1 MVLSGGGAYGAFA
14 IGVMKVLFAGRSP
27 STAYEPL
34 PAEIFTGTSVGAFNA
49 AMMTVQRGYDNLTAA
64 LQLENIWLNLVSE
77 RPGKGGNGVFRL
89 RGNPADLLGPKYLG
103 TEITGHIA
111 EDTLSIGTYL
121 LLRTANFLA
130 SSASLEER
138 SIALLNIGSFIDSS
152 PFHDLLLT
160 LVDEGTIRQSPRQLK
175 VSVTNWVTGTVRYFC
190 NTDFEQGRGIQAILA
205 SAAIPGVFPPVRIDR
220 DIYVDGGLV
229 ENTPLNPAIEMGA
242 TDIHVVYLDPKPSVV
257 QLRGEPYTIDT
268 MMRVYE
274 IMLASKISED
284 VETASWI
291 NSGLN
296 AIAAYE
302 HGQTI
307 SNTRFRDLL
316 RTAGQFMKN
325 SQVHYKPLTIHRYF
339 PEASLGG
346 DFGMLNFGVEA
357 IARMIAEGER
367 MASIHDCEESGCLLN

>member
-1 MVLSGGGAYGAFA
+1 
-14 IGVMKVLFAGRSP
+14 
-27 STAYEPL
+27 
-34 PAEIFTGTSVGAFNA
+34 
-49 AMMTVQRGYDNLTAA
+49 
-64 LQLENIWLNLVSE
+64 
-77 RPGKGGNGVFRL
+77 
-89 RGNPADLLGPKYLG
+89 
-103 TEITGHIA
+103 
-111 EDTLSIGTYL
+111 
-121 LLRTANFLA
+121 
-130 SSASLEER
+130 
-138 SIALLNIGSFIDSS
+138 
-152 PFHDLLLT
+152 
-160 LVDEGTIRQSPRQLK
+160 
-175 VSVTNWVTGTVRYFC
+175 
-190 NTDFEQGRGIQAILA
+190 
-205 SAAIPGVFPPVRIDR
+205 
-220 DIYVDGGLV
+220 
-229 ENTPLNPAIEMGA
+229 
-242 TDIHVVYLDPKPSVV
+242 VV